1 MNKYLILPSSSDLNR
16 GDQALVWETVEV
28 AKDAGYLGD
37 YYMISSEVHKTSQ
50 SQNQGLNILTQILK
64 HPSRKSKTKENT
76 DYNIMILMRWGI
88 VALFDFL
95 GSLLLLTKFTRFLA
109 TPFLSEEDK
118 KTLNVMKECEAC
130 FVKGGGFIHSS
141 GKITDTYTVYYQLFH
156 ILLAKSL
163 KKPVYI
169 MPNSFGPFPGF
180 GVERMV
186 RHTFNKC
193 ELITVR
199 ESISKSMLD
208 GIGVKSD
215 LYPDLGFS
223 LKGKSRENHEVD
235 KIRSDYPNYK
245 LVGFTA
251 RPYRFPNSSDPE
263 VKYIEYI
270 DSIIEISKWLFN
282 EGYLPVFIEQTLS
295 ETTHEND
302 GTAIEEIVS
311 KLIDN
316 QYAIVSDDAY
326 DCKDL
331 KAIYKEMDYVIG
343 TRFHSVIFSI
353 AERTPAIAIEY
364 GGNKGEGILRDM
376 NLSKCGIAI
385 EDINFKK
392 LKESFEY
399 VVANEDD
406 ILTKIDDYNKH
417 VKNKRVELVNR
428 LKRSK

>member
-28 AKDAGYLGD
+28 AKDAGYNGD

-50 SQNQGLNILTQILK
+50 SQSQGLKILTQILK

-76 DYNIMILMRWGI
+76 DYNFIILLKWGF

-95 GSLLLLTKFTRFLA
+95 GSAFLLNKFTRFLA
-109 TPFLSEEDK
+109 TPFLSIEDK
-118 KTLNVMKECEAC
+118 KTLNVMKECDAC

-169 MPNSFGPFPGF
+169 MPNSFGPFPGL

-193 ELITVR
+193 ELVTVR
-199 ESISKSMLD
+199 ESISKTMLD
-208 GIGVKSD
+208 EIGVKSY

-223 LKGKSRENHEVD
+223 LKEKNRENYEIN
-235 KIRSDYPNYK
+235 KIHSDFPNHK

-251 RPYRFPNSSDPE
+251 RPYRFPKSSDPE
-263 VKYIEYI
+263 KKYAEYI
-270 DSIIEISKWLFN
+270 DSIIEISKWLFE

-311 KLIDN
+311 KLVDK
-316 QYAIVSDDAY
+316 QYAIVSDDSY

-331 KAIYKEMDYVIG
+331 KSIYKEMDYVIG

-385 EDINFKK
+385 EDISFSR

-399 VVANEDD
+399 VLENEKQ
-406 ILTKIDDYNKH
+406 ILGKMDAYNQH
-417 VKNKRVELVNR
+417 VKNKRLELVNR
-428 LKRSK
+428 LRNK